1 MKKETPKHVKYL
13 RSCQLINAGVDFF
26 AVAEGFGITM
36 IQAVELMTEDYAYNR
51 YFELKKDLAESK

>member
-13 RSCQLINAGVDFF
+13 RSCKLINAGVDFF
-26 AVAEGFGITM
+26 VVAESLGITM

-51 YFELKKDLAESK
+51 FFEIKKDLAESK